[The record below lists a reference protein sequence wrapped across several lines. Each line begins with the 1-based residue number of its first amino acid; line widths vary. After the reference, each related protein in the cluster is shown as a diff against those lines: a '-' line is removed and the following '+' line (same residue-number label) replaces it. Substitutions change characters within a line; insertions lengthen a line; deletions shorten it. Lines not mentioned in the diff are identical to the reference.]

1 MSDAPRPPALDIAPA
16 TAPGPRHSFTHEAMA
31 CEWGLCIIGGEAGY
45 AHQAA
50 HAAFEEV
57 DRVEQ
62 ELSRFI
68 PHSDVA
74 RLNATPAGQP
84 LRVGVELLECLTLAA
99 QLYELTAGAFDVTV
113 GALLPTSSAPPSRPA
128 SVGMRLLGID
138 PVQRAVVRRE
148 EGVLV
153 DLGGIGK
160 GYALDRAAAVLGDW
174 SIEHALLHSGQ
185 STARI
190 AGRPET
196 QPAWT
201 VAVRDPTDP
210 TKTLGS
216 IRLTAGAL
224 SGSGALLHGRHII
237 DPRSGQPASDTLGAW
252 AHAPTAAVADALST
266 AFMVLSPAQVT
277 DVCRQRPGISALQLV
292 EIDGKPRLHACGDL
306 FAPLAAAGPSG

>member
-16 TAPGPRHSFTHEAMA
+16 TAPGPRHSFTHDAMA
-31 CEWGLCIIGGEAGY
+31 CEWGLCIVGGEAGY

-99 QLYELTAGAFDVTV
+99 QLCEDTNGAFDVTV
-113 GALLPTSSAPPSRPA
+113 GGLLHASSAPASRPVK
-128 SVGMRLLGID
+128 VGMRLLGID

-148 EGVLV
+148 EGVVV

-174 SIEHALLHSGQ
+174 SIERALLHSGQ
-185 STARI
+185 STACI
-190 AGRPET
+190 IGP
-196 QPAWT
+196 PADASVWT

-210 TKTLGS
+210 AKTLGS
-216 IRLTAGAL
+216 IRLTTGAL

-237 DPRSGQPASDTLGAW
+237 DPRSEKPATGILGAW
-252 AHAPTAAVADALST
+252 AHAPTGAFADALST
-266 AFMVLSPAQVT
+266 AFMVLSPTEAD
-277 DVCRQRPGISALQLV
+277 DVCRRRPGSSALQLV
-292 EIDGKPRLHACGDL
+292 ESADGPRLHAYGDL
-306 FAPLAAAGPSG
+306 FASLAAAGGSG